1 MIGFVIAME
10 KEADVLLRHM
20 KIEEMREI
28 HKRKIY
34 RGSAFGKELALTVC
48 GVGKVNAAA
57 ATEYLLTAFPVE
69 KIVNFGLAG
78 ALNDSMEVGG
88 VYPVAQSVEY
98 DFDLAQLNG
107 TPIGTLNECEAPYLP
122 LSVSEAGGKSLAT
135 GDRFNDSAED
145 YRLLT
150 QTLRADIRDMEGG
163 AIVHTALWANVPVY
177 AFKAISDVAGK
188 GCTTEQYLQ
197 NAQRALEAMEHALG
211 KILEAL

>member
-10 KEADVLLRHM
+10 KEAEVLLRHM
-20 KIEEMREI
+20 KIEETREI
-28 HKRKIY
+28 RKRKIY
-34 RGSAFGKELALTVC
+34 RGSAFGKDLVLTVC

-57 ATEYLLTAFPVE
+57 ATEYLLTAYPVE

-88 VYPVAQSVEY
+88 VYPVARAVEY

-107 TPIGTLNECEAPYLP
+107 TPVGTLNECEEPYLS
-122 LSVSEAGGKSLAT
+122 LSDTDGKSLAT
-135 GDRFNDSAED
+135 GDRFNDSKED
-145 YRLLT
+145 YLLLT

-163 AIVHTALWANVPVY
+163 AIVHTALRANVPVY

-188 GCTTEQYLQ
+188 GCTTEQYLN
-197 NAQRALEAMEHALG
+197 NAQRALQAME
-211 KILEAL
+211 EALPAIVEAL